1 MNTKY
6 IKIIIIF
13 ILIFLSTNIL
23 AQAENNDVNIYVFG
37 TSTCPYCKSAQT
49 YFSNLDNN
57 NINVFYYQLD
67 KANEAS
73 KLFLEFGNTF
83 NQRTT
88 SVPAI
93 FISNKSWIGFDNSII
108 LEIENKID
116 NCTLEGCKDTIE
128 YTYNPAKWAEYKTDK
143 KYVTILK
150 ETKIEPTS
158 PIIDQNNI
166 FKDKKITLFGKE
178 INLESKSLIINT
190 IIISFIDGINPCSLW
205 VLLFLLSIVIYSG
218 SRKKVF
224 LIGFA
229 FLLVT
234 AIVYGLFIMS
244 VLNALIFF
252 YSPIIKAIIVI
263 VAIVFGLI
271 NIKDY
276 FWYKKG
282 ISLTISD
289 NYKPKLFDK
298 IRNLMNPKKNMFTIL
313 LGTIILAAG
322 VAIIEIP
329 CTAGLP
335 LLWANLVS
343 TSGISYSGYLLL
355 LLLYI
360 FIYLLIEIVIFIFAV
375 FTLKTTKF
383 TEKHGKLLKLFSGLL
398 IFGIGIVFL
407 FFEQLLQNI
416 FGMIVLL
423 ISAILLTVIINKMHK
438 YFKK

>member
-1 MNTKY
+1 MKY
-6 IKIIIIF
+6 FKLFILF
-13 ILIFLSTNIL
+13 ILIFLSANII
-23 AQAENNDVNIYVFG
+23 AQEKINDVNIYVFG
-37 TSTCPYCKSAQT
+37 TSTCPYCKDAEN
-49 YFSNLDNN
+49 YFLNLDNN

-67 KANEAS
+67 KVKDAS

-93 FISNKSWIGFDNSII
+93 FISNKSWVGFSNSII
-108 LEIENKID
+108 LEIEQQIEKCN
-116 NCTLEGCKDTIE
+116 LEGCKDTID
-128 YTYNPAKWAEYKTDK
+128 YTYNPTKWQEYKTNK
-143 KYVTILK
+143 KYVTVLK
-150 ETKIEPTS
+150 ETKITPS
-158 PIIDQNNI
+158 PPNINNDLLN
-166 FKDKKITLFGKE
+166 KNNLKLFGKE

-190 IIISFIDGINPCSLW
+190 VIISFIDGINPCSLW

-218 SRKKVF
+218 SRKKIF
-224 LIGFA
+224 LIGFT
-229 FLLVT
+229 FLIVT
-234 AIVYGLFIMS
+234 ALVYGLFIMS

-252 YSPIIKAIIVI
+252 YSPIIKALIVI
-263 VAIVFGLI
+263 IAIVFGLI

-276 FWYKKG
+276 FFYKKG

-289 NYKPKLFDK
+289 EYKPKLFDK
-298 IRNLMNPKKNMFTIL
+298 IRNLMNPKKSMFTIL

-360 FIYLLIEIVIFIFAV
+360 FIYLLIEIVIFIFAIV
-375 FTLKTTKF
+375 TLKTTKF
-383 TEKHGKLLKLFSGLL
+383 KEKHGKILKLFSGLL

-407 FFEQLLQNI
+407 FFEKLLQNL
-416 FGMIVLL
+416 FGMIILL
-423 ISAILLTVIINKMHK
+423 ISAIILTVIINRIYN